1 VRFLLFILILIT
13 GCVENSSA
21 TDYHPSLTVLANE
34 LGHRVLWQ
42 LMREKKLYAVEYG
55 GIGGK
60 TKPTKLL
67 HCAFFYYRE
76 VNIDE
81 ARELLMAAG
90 DLLLKTLNANEKI
103 RPCFVNFPLTPKN
116 IQVDIFL
123 KNSDGS
129 ELGPEK
135 LHVLSFTDG
144 KLRYEIITSET
155 QRLATIHIETYEEAE
170 AKLAAVFRIFD

>member
-1 VRFLLFILILIT
+1 VRFLLFILILVT
-13 GCVENSSA
+13 GCVENSSG
-21 TDYHPSLTVLANE
+21 TGYHPSFTVLANE

-55 GIGGK
+55 GIGGR

-67 HCAFFYYRE
+67 HCSFFYYKE
-76 VNIDE
+76 VDIGE
-81 ARELLMAAG
+81 ARELLMTAG
-90 DLLLKTLNANEKI
+90 NLLLKTLNANEKI
-103 RPCFVNFPLTPKN
+103 RPCFANFPLTPKN
-116 IQVDIFL
+116 IQVHIFL

-144 KLRYEIITSET
+144 KLEYEIISSET
-155 QRLATIHIETYEEAE
+155 HRLVTILVETYEEAD
-170 AKLAAVFRIFD
+170 AKLAAAVARL